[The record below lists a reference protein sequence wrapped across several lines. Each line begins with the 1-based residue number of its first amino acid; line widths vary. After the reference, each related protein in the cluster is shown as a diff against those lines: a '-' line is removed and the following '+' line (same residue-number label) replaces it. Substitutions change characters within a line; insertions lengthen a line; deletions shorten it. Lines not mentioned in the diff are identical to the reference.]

1 MQGSLITSRRF
12 GLFVGANIFFT
23 SDTHFYHEQDFLY
36 QPRGFESF
44 EEMNEAIVQRW
55 NSVVQ
60 AGDIVYHLGDVVM
73 SHYDINIINRLNGTI
88 FLIRGNHD
96 TDNKLR
102 AIYETGKM
110 VSTSC
115 VPTSELIKFGKLSLF
130 ACHYPVLTANF
141 DDKHFNQHV
150 ISLHGHTHQKGNWLF
165 ADNPF
170 VYHVGLDSHNCYP
183 VHIDEIVT
191 DIRNRWNALGN
202 IPIVPKGIYTT
213 YPEE

>member
-1 MQGSLITSRRF
+1 M
-12 GLFVGANIFFT
+12 GANIFFT

-36 QPRGFESF
+36 APRGFKST
-44 EEMNEAIVQRW
+44 EEMNEAIIQRW
-55 NSVVQ
+55 NSVVNP
-60 AGDIVYHLGDVVM
+60 GDVVYHLGDVVM
-73 SHYDINIINRLNGTI
+73 GHYDPNIISRLNGTI

-110 VSTSC
+110 VSISC

-130 ACHYPVLTANF
+130 ICHYPVLTANF
-141 DDKHFNQHV
+141 DDKHFSQHV

-170 VYHVGLDSHNCYP
+170 IYHVGLDSHNCYP
-183 VHIDEIVT
+183 VHIDEIIA
-191 DIRNRWNALGN
+191 DIRNRWNAMGQMN
-202 IPIVPKGIYTT
+202 INPQGIYNT
-213 YPEE
+213 YPVN